1 MCEAQQKID
10 ELTAR
15 IAVLEAAVRTGNTK
29 TPSKPV
35 DESDYPFLAKLSDDD
50 LIKARALIEENKQL
64 REEVEKLRNT
74 VEERDYR
81 IEHLKRGIDKLLP
94 K

>member
-15 IAVLEAAVRTGNTK
+15 IAVLEAAVRTGNAK
-29 TPSKPV
+29 ASSKPV
-35 DESDYPFLAKLSDDD
+35 NESDFPFLEKLNGDD

-64 REEVEKLRNT
+64 HEEVEKLRAT